1 MRRIVQ
7 AVLKFAMAFFVMT
20 IVCSIAWEK
29 FVDEKL
35 YDATDG
41 VPFGYLTPGFWIGGD
56 WPVRVVPQIVP
67 GNMNDPDSIK
77 EGWTIGRLLE
87 LWFFFFATSVVV
99 SMTLARMPWPR
110 IGYRPRKEV
119 RDAG

>member
-1 MRRIVQ
+1 
-7 AVLKFAMAFFVMT
+7 
-20 IVCSIAWEK
+20 
-29 FVDEKL
+29 
-35 YDATDG
+35 
-41 VPFGYLTPGFWIGGD
+41 
-56 WPVRVVPQIVP
+56 
-67 GNMNDPDSIK
+67 MNDPDSIK